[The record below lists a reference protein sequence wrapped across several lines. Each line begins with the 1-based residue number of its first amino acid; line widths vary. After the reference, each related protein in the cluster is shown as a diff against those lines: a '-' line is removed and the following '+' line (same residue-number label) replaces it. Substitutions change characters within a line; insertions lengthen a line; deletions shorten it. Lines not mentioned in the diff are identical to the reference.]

1 VRRVDDEDI
10 RAAVTGELRLLEPA
24 VRGSAAE
31 VEALLHPEFFE
42 FGASGRHWDRASMV
56 AALLSGE
63 ITDDAAPDVTE
74 LAGVRLADDLIQ
86 VTYVSRRAGSTAV
99 RRSSLWRRLDGQW
112 QVYFHQGTRLT

>member
-1 VRRVDDEDI
+1 VDDEDI

-42 FGASGRHWDRASMV
+42 FGASGRHWDRPSMV
-56 AALLSGE
+56 AALLAGE

-74 LAGVRLADDLIQ
+74 LAGVRLADDLVQ
-86 VTYVSRRAGSTAV
+86 VTYVSRRADSTAV

-112 QVYFHQGTRLT
+112 QLYFHQGTRLT